1 MRYIYLI
8 NYYKMNEKEEVCIHI
23 FGQDNG
29 LYDNIFQI
37 KKKEK
42 ETIIKKD
49 YGDIKKKKTN
59 KIDDTFFGLKKLKK
73 KKRIKLSFICYKYP
87 NLNDR
92 NIKQICLDVFQW
104 IKDSPNKKNII
115 IKFEST
121 FIKELSNIIN
131 KLVTDK
137 PFMLFNLEENIDIQ
151 EYLCLFK
158 YFKHP
163 QYISYNISSEKKDPQ
178 KYYSKIIS
186 YILEKSFYYNELGN
200 NYGKYFPYNLFY
212 KEPRGF
218 LYFNILLTGES
229 RAGKSCFIN
238 RLFNKLICYESSKFE
253 SSTLQ
258 INSYELY
265 PPEEENPNPNILKKG
280 FGGIK
285 VFDTPGLVK
294 TNDLKSFE
302 LIKEKLGEIFY
313 KIHIIYFFIKSQ
325 SNLEQCINMLK
336 YIKEINNE
344 RRRNNKNTIPIIFI
358 KNGEDLNKNQEK
370 PILFQELKKE
380 LQKYK
385 LMELYDNSIN
395 INNKEKEYNLDNFF
409 DEEEDN
415 GQNYDNYIE
424 GNIIQIHIPTGK
436 NINKIFST
444 TKEYL
449 LKNND
454 LLIKNDFSSI
464 KNDVK
469 ILVNF
474 YIKEKLEKKS
484 LTYNEKQKYKELYEA
499 CNNFVVKFKNNCSLL
514 YNLNILSAKSKGL
527 KIVGTIGLY
536 FFTTL
541 FFLIIFSI
549 PFIIIM
555 ESQTFNYIAI
565 KYGFG
570 ENDIYD
576 YGLEKYIYEKEK
588 SEKINKE
595 KLEKLQEKCLSL
607 FEDILYYIGPIQ
619 CLIKSKELTQQI
631 INLFDEISNRSEES
645 WNTFK
650 VEKI

>member
-1 MRYIYLI
+1 MS
-8 NYYKMNEKEEVCIHI
+8 EKEEVNLHI
-23 FGQDNG
+23 FGPDNG
-29 LYDNIFQI
+29 LYDNFFQI
-37 KKKEK
+37 KKGEK
-42 ETIIKKD
+42 ETIVKKN
-49 YGDIKKKKTN
+49 YGDIKIKKIN
-59 KIDDTFFGLKKLKK
+59 RIDGEFLGLEKMEKMRLT
-73 KKRIKLSFICYKYP
+73 LICYKYP
-87 NLNDR
+87 NLNKQ
-92 NIKQICLDVFQW
+92 NIKQICMDVFQW
-104 IKDSPNKKNII
+104 IKQSPNKKNII

-151 EYLCLFK
+151 ENLCLFN

-163 QYISYNISSEKKDPQ
+163 QYISYNIISEKKDPQ
-178 KYYSKIIS
+178 KYYCKIIS

-218 LYFNILLTGES
+218 IYFNILLTGES

-238 RLFNKLICYESSKFE
+238 RLFNKLVCYESSKFE

-265 PPEEENPNPNILKKG
+265 PQEEENPNPNKLKKG

-285 VFDTPGLVK
+285 IFDTPGLVK

-302 LIKEKLGEIFY
+302 LIKEKLGKIFN
-313 KIHIIYFFIKSQ
+313 KIHIIYFFIKAQ
-325 SNLEQCINMLK
+325 SNLEQCINMLQ

-344 RRRNNKNTIPIIFI
+344 RRKNKKNSIPIIFI
-358 KNGEDLNKNQEK
+358 KNGEDLNICQEK

-380 LQKYK
+380 LQKYN

-395 INNKEKEYNLDNFF
+395 INDKEKEYNIDNFF

-415 GQNYDNYIE
+415 GKNYDNYIE

-454 LLIKNDFSSI
+454 LLIRSDFLSI
-464 KNDVK
+464 KNDAK

-484 LTYNEKQKYKELYEA
+484 LTCDEEKKYKELYEI
-499 CNNFVVKFKNNCSLL
+499 CKNLVVKFKNNCSLL
-514 YNLNILSAKSKGL
+514 YNLDILSVKSKGL
-527 KIVGTIGLY
+527 KIFGTFGLC
-536 FFTTL
+536 FFSL
-541 FFLIIFSI
+541 FSFLILPFFLAISFSV
-549 PFIIIM
+549 IM
-555 ESQTFNYIAI
+555 HSHKINYIAI

-576 YGLEKYIYEKEK
+576 YGLEKYIYKKEK
-588 SEKINKE
+588 NEKIDEE
-595 KLEKLQEKCLSL
+595 KLEKLQKIYQNL

-631 INLFDEISNRSEES
+631 INLLDEASNRNEDS